1 MFFHCV
7 CNRVKTWERWG
18 GAETWF
24 NCNHTFV
31 LGGVIEAENGSF
43 WSYLQFNQIGF
54 FLGVHGMK
62 KKHISFQLLL
72 TIGPV

>member
-43 WSYLQFNQIGF
+43 
-54 FLGVHGMK
+54 
-62 KKHISFQLLL
+62 
-72 TIGPV
+72 